1 MFESRREI
9 PSMKRTLTLLFAAAL
24 VGAGSLPAAE
34 QISANAVRLGPGKST
49 GFFQASLD
57 RYTTPEE
64 HARWRETF
72 RGSGQDALVKLWQK
86 EEPSVGTMSFETTL
100 GYRIRAAYSIPTE
113 GGRKLVLV
121 TDRPIAGVEVMRG
134 TRSLD
139 YPIGWIEI
147 ELDAEGKGE
156 GKLYG
161 AVELSVENERLTVK
175 TYGTEPIR
183 LMSVRIEEKKEKK

>member
-1 MFESRREI
+1 
-9 PSMKRTLTLLFAAAL
+9 MKRIAAVLVVLALLPAGAL
-24 VGAGSLPAAE
+24 FAAE
-34 QISANAVRLGPGKST
+34 QIQANAVRLGAGPST
-49 GFFQASLD
+49 GFFQAVLD

-64 HARWRETF
+64 HARWREAF

-86 EEPSVGTMSFETTL
+86 EEPSVGTLSFETTL

-113 GGRKLVLV
+113 SGRRLVLV
-121 TDRPIAGVEVMRG
+121 TDRPVAGVEVMRG
-134 TRSLD
+134 SRSLD
-139 YPIGWIEI
+139 YPIGWIE
-147 ELDAEGKGE
+147 LDVDAAGKGE

-183 LMSVRIEEKKEKK
+183 LMNVKIEEKAEKK